1 MLAQI
6 QTLLLIARAQTQRL
20 KADERGSTAE
30 EVIRIAVLAAAAL
43 TVLGIIVA
51 KIIAKAQS
59 IDLQ

>member
-6 QTLLLIARAQTQRL
+6 QTLLLIARAQAQRL